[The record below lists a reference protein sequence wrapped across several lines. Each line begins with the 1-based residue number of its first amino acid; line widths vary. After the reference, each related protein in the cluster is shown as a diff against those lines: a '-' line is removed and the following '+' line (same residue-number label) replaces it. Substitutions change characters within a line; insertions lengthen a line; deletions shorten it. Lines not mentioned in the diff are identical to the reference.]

1 MRIKKNFQGNIIF
14 PKSVETQEY
23 VLRFQIL
30 HFLDGNMAQMIE
42 FPEFK
47 PQCHQKQQQKKKKKE
62 KGEEKERRKLP
73 TCPLIC
79 PFTYA
84 TKKCSV
90 K

>member
-47 PQCHQKQQQKKKKKE
+47 PQCHQKQRQKKRRKKKEKKKKE
-62 KGEEKERRKLP
+62 GNY
-73 TCPLIC
+73 PL
-79 PFTYA
+79 
-84 TKKCSV
+84 V
-90 K
+90 H